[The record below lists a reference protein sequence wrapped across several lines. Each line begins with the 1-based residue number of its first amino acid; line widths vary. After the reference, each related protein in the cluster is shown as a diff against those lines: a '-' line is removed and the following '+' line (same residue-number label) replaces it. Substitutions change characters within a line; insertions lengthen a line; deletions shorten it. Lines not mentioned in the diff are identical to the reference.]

1 MNNWYKILTAATFI
15 YFTLLTHKKLTYV
28 LLMTLLTLRFHAQ
41 ELRFENVTA
50 KIGIPSLFCIDMLQD
65 TKGYIWLSTSKG
77 LYRVNGN
84 SATAFNGP
92 NGIPDNVT
100 SMSESAD
107 SIVWLATST
116 KKIYTLKKDTFTE
129 APFSQQIQDKLENIE
144 TIYSLQ
150 FSANNDLYV
159 NSSLHTFVVNTK
171 TNKIKQITYSEP
183 KSLMSYD
190 CDSKYI
196 TPVNGR
202 VFSAKVP
209 VSRKIAD
216 TLPLT
221 FHTPNGIK
229 TIEINYPAS
238 GNMYD
243 YYVNAA
249 IQNDYTILELGYK
262 LVIIKD
268 NRVIQTYQFNNRIL
282 KILIDK
288 TNGLWVGT
296 VQGGLIHYSDF
307 LNPKTKK
314 QYLSGANVQDI
325 LIDYENNIWIATL
338 NNGIYRSSSLRLED
352 YTTIKGLNKKVSFQK
367 GIDSALHILSSD
379 NCFFKIDS
387 ILSPPVC
394 FNINPSQE
402 HFKLIRK
409 YKNDYLLFSNG
420 GIYITDKHFKTIQ
433 KTSSNP
439 IHNWLG
445 VVDLDP
451 GDTLPLQGVS
461 ASYLINAYAGK
472 TENRVSL
479 PSTITAYCKLDSRNV
494 LIGTEAGLYKVNSAT
509 RKVERIAGIMNAVNV
524 LFKSKNGTFII
535 GTVKEGLYT
544 FDNKTLTR
552 IDKIAGLPLL
562 EYNGMDE
569 DSQGRI
575 WCATSEGIYCLMEL
589 PHTSGFLK
597 LDETI
602 GLPDKSI
609 LNVCIY
615 KENVYFSVK
624 NGLYRFA
631 IHNAL
636 LFTEPKFFITAFKT
650 TKQTYSDF
658 SKRITLPSSEN
669 TVTLSFENLT
679 FEAIHS
685 PRLIYELSGKIN
697 RTDSLNS
704 SVLVLNNLPSGDYQ
718 LTVFAANSKLQKSK
732 ACIKIQ
738 FSVEPPF
745 YLKTWFIAGIAI
757 TVCVLLVLINRLY
770 ITRIK
775 KREEENNRINKLI
788 NASKLTAIQ
797 AQMNPHFIFNSI
809 NSIQNYILQKKEKD
823 AYTYLAKFSKLIR
836 MVLHHSDKTQIA
848 LYEEIDLMRT
858 YIEIEQLR
866 FDNSFD
872 YEINVDDSVNE
883 QEIFIPP
890 MLIQP
895 YIENAIWHGIMHLD
909 KQRKGLLAVSFIVE
923 NQLLKIS
930 IQDNGVGRKESL
942 SYKKDTEHKP
952 VAMSLSQKRLEIMAD
967 VFKQKNIAIHIT
979 DLVDTDNNATGTR
992 IELYLPLTLQGK
1004 EYDYD

>member
-1 MNNWYKILTAATFI
+1 MYNGHKILNTSISTAFRFLI
-15 YFTLLTHKKLTYV
+15 NKKYMYSLVLSLL
-28 LLMTLLTLRFHAQ
+28 LLRHHAQ
-41 ELRFENVTA
+41 ELRFENITS
-50 KIGIPSLFCIDMLQD
+50 KISIPSNFCLDLLQD
-65 TKGYIWLSTSKG
+65 AKGYIWLSTGKG
-77 LYRVNGN
+77 LYRVSGN
-84 SATAFNGP
+84 STIAFNGP
-92 NGIPDNVT
+92 NGVPDNVT
-100 SMSESAD
+100 CMSESAD
-107 SIVWLATST
+107 SIIWFASST

-129 APFSQQIQDKLENIE
+129 APFSKQIQDKLENTE

-190 CDSKYI
+190 CDSKSI
-196 TPVNGR
+196 IPVNGR
-202 VFSAKVP
+202 VFSEKVSILEK
-209 VSRKIAD
+209 VAD

-221 FHTPNGIK
+221 FHTPDGVK
-229 TIEINYPAS
+229 TIEINYPDS
-238 GNMYD
+238 SNIYD

-262 LVIIKD
+262 LVIIKN
-268 NRVIQTYQFNNRIL
+268 NRVIQTYHFNNRIL
-282 KILIDK
+282 KMHIDK

-296 VQGGLIHYSDF
+296 AHGGLIHYSDF

-314 QYLSGANVQDI
+314 QYLSGTNVQDI

-338 NNGIYRSSSLRLED
+338 NNGIYRSSSLWLEG
-352 YTTIKGLNKKVSFQK
+352 YTTIKGLNKKVFFQK

-387 ILSPPVC
+387 VISPPVC

-409 YKNDYLLFSNG
+409 YKNGYLLFSNG

-461 ASYLINAYAGK
+461 VFYLINAYAGK

-479 PSTITAYCKLDSRNV
+479 PSTITAYCKPDSRNA

-509 RKVERIAGIMNAVNV
+509 HKVERITGIMNAVNV

-552 IDKIAGLPLL
+552 IDKIAGLPSV
-562 EYNGMDE
+562 EYNHVDE
-569 DSQGRI
+569 DTQGRI
-575 WCATSEGIYCLMEL
+575 WCATSKGIYCLMGSNA
-589 PHTSGFLK
+589 TSSFVK
-597 LDETI
+597 LDETN
-602 GLPDKSI
+602 GLPDTPI

-615 KENVYFSVK
+615 KENVYFSTK
-624 NGLYRFA
+624 SGLYRFA
-631 IHNAL
+631 INKAVS
-636 LFTEPKFFITAFKT
+636 FTEPKFFITAFKT
-650 TKQTYSDF
+650 AKQTYSDF
-658 SKRITLPSSEN
+658 SKRITLPFSEN

-704 SVLVLNNLPSGDYQ
+704 SVLVLNNLPSGDYL

-732 ACIKIQ
+732 TCIKIQ

-757 TVCVLLVLINRLY
+757 TVLALLLLINRLY

-836 MVLHHSDKTQIA
+836 MVLHNSDKTQIA

-909 KQRKGLLAVSFIVE
+909 KQRKGLLVVSFIEE

-967 VFKQKNIAIHIT
+967 VFKQKNISIHIT
-979 DLVDTDNNATGTR
+979 DLVDADNNANGTKV
-992 IELYLPLTLQGK
+992 ELNLPLTLQGK
-1004 EYDYD
+1004 EYDDD